1 VDFGLMALWNRL
13 RARHRLN
20 LERDQRLRDAGAL
33 ASHDQQIDRGLHTWF
48 FPAIRNI
55 EDARGAA
62 QNGAAVV
69 VLGAA
74 VQLLIVIFG
83 MTANPIFSLFPAGV
97 FILLAWGTW
106 RMSRT
111 AALAGLILFCVL
123 SAPAILSV
131 GEVKAAEALPFALL
145 FLSMWISGVRGTFY
159 FHRHSQ
165 NPVSD
170 QRE

>member
-1 VDFGLMALWNRL
+1 MDFGLMALWNGL
-13 RARHRLN
+13 RARHRLSQ
-20 LERDQRLRDAGAL
+20 ERDQRLRDAGAL
-33 ASHDQQIDRGLHTWF
+33 ATRDQPIDRGLHTWF

-62 QNGAAVV
+62 QNGAAVII
-69 VLGAA
+69 LGAA
-74 VQLLIVIFG
+74 VQLLIVILG
-83 MTANPIFSLFPAGV
+83 MTVNPIFSLLLTGV
-97 FILLAWGTW
+97 FFLLAWGTW

-123 SAPAILSV
+123 SVSGILSA
-131 GEVKAAEALPFALL
+131 GEVKAAEVLPFALL

-165 NPVSD
+165 NRVCDP
-170 QRE
+170 